1 MQVIIDGR
9 GVEMTPSFR
18 SLVVRKLTK
27 LARLLPKIV
36 DAHVTCGRQRF
47 RRTVRLTLRAER
59 RVFSSEGAATDLT
72 VAVDEAVETLAR
84 QVREDLARTRR
95 VRRRPLRS
103 LRGRATGAGPEGDLI
118 EPVA

>member
-1 MQVIIDGR
+1 
-9 GVEMTPSFR
+9 
-18 SLVVRKLTK
+18 
-27 LARLLPKIV
+27 
-36 DAHVTCGRQRF
+36 
-47 RRTVRLTLRAER
+47 
-59 RVFSSEGAATDLT
+59 

-103 LRGRATGAGPEGDLI
+103 LRGRAAGAGPEGDLI